1 MENKLHPL
9 EKVDVLPWWVYTVS
23 TVHMGDKLKK
33 KQNKVYLKVLQD
45 PAESARSLI
54 LKVTVTLYL
63 ELFQKIFPYLPF
75 LNLFFLFLFISL
87 FLSIWLFGF
96 TTSIYN
102 TKAVV
107 TINMQLQTN

>member
-45 PAESARSLI
+45 PAESARWHWFSKL
-54 LKVTVTLYL
+54 L
-63 ELFQKIFPYLPF
+63 ELFTW
-75 LNLFFLFLFISL
+75 NFFKKYSL
-87 FLSIWLFGF
+87 ICHF
-96 TTSIYN
+96 
-102 TKAVV
+102 
-107 TINMQLQTN
+107 